1 MSLVRCTQLLR
12 RQNANFL
19 NSLKNATVFYSDDK
33 KTPKDEKQT
42 DSKSKT
48 TEKHVKEPSKQAKT
62 EKKAI
67 SSESQ
72 NRLNDLIKKISK
84 RTSSLDVVK
93 NVQTS
98 KPIGYKQIRS
108 SQKVDA
114 KERKPRSIS
123 DAAKAVSQDLGDEKI
138 KHDILA
144 PYALPGTEDF
154 GELEYAFVYQ
164 LNKSFC
170 IMVFFPFLAVMLFQ
184 V

>member
-19 NSLKNATVFYSDDK
+19 NSLKNSTVFYSDDK
-33 KTPKDEKQT
+33 KSPEDEKQT
-42 DSKSKT
+42 NSKTKT
-48 TEKHVKEPSKQAKT
+48 TEKHEKEPSKQAKN
-62 EKKAI
+62 EKKPI
-67 SSESQ
+67 SSGSQ
-72 NRLNDLIKKISK
+72 DRIKDLLKKLTK

-93 NVQTS
+93 DVQTS

-108 SQKVDA
+108 NQKVDV

-123 DAAKAVSQDLGDEKI
+123 DAAKAVSQELGDEKI

-144 PYALPGTEDF
+144 PYAKPGTEDF
-154 GELEYAFVYQ
+154 GDLEYAFVYQ
-164 LNKSFC
+164 FFKSFC
-170 IMVFFPFLAVMLFQ
+170 MMVFFLFFVVMLFQ